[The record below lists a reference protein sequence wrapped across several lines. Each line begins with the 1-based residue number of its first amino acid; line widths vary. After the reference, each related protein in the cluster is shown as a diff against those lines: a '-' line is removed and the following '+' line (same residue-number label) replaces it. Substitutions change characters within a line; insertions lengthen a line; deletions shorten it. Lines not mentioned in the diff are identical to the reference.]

1 MKKLQQ
7 MSSWLAMNALCGSF
21 TISML
26 HNSQWTISCSAIK
39 WLSYKCIIPITIKK
53 YGYYKWWMVV
63 YCRIKRGWHVS
74 LLLLKVCVLYR
85 SQNGSQYYCVYI
97 NYYLAMLCNL
107 NYITQIIVI
116 TIDFILSDT
125 CFSSVSTIWYT
136 I

>member
-1 MKKLQQ
+1 MTI
-7 MSSWLAMNALCGSF
+7 SSGEWWTLVGSKGSF
-21 TISML
+21 I
-26 HNSQWTISCSAIK
+26 
-39 WLSYKCIIPITIKK
+39 YV
-53 YGYYKWWMVV
+53 G
-63 YCRIKRGWHVS
+63 
-74 LLLLKVCVLYR
+74 LLLLKVCVLYH
-85 SQNGSQYYCVYI
+85 SQNGSLYYCVYI

>member
-1 MKKLQQ
+1 MAITSGEWWSLV
-7 MSSWLAMNALCGSF
+7 GSKGGD
-21 TISML
+21 I
-26 HNSQWTISCSAIK
+26 
-39 WLSYKCIIPITIKK
+39 Y
-53 YGYYKWWMVV
+53 
-63 YCRIKRGWHVS
+63 VS

-97 NYYLAMLCNL
+97 NYNLAMLCNL